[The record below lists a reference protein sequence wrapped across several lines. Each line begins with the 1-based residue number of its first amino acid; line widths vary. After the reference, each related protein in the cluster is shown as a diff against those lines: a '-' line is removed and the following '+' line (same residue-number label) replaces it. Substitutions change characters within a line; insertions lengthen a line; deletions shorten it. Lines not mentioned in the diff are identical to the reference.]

1 MIGTPASTGRSRTR
15 RRRVRAVPVAA
26 ALVAFVAGVALG
38 EALHDNP
45 APGGT
50 QTLVRTLK
58 PLPLAPAARETV
70 TVTTSNP

>member
-1 MIGTPASTGRSRTR
+1 VR
-15 RRRVRAVPVAA
+15 RLAA
-26 ALVAFVAGVALG
+26 AVVAVVTFAVGVAVG

-45 APGGT
+45 NPGGT

-70 TVTTSNP
+70 TVTVSNP